1 MKKIYFYILCVSILW
16 GCSLD
21 QKNQDEISG
30 DTIINTVQKAYSV
43 LAEAYAGL
51 PMQTGNFTI
60 LSDDL
65 QPRYTIN
72 YNSSTK
78 AYYAWKDSE
87 IMTISADIWQK
98 YYQSLIHINAL
109 LATENNITD
118 KTEEWNYIKGNALL
132 LKAYI
137 YFDLLQLYSERFT
150 PSAPGIIAKDNLQV
164 ENNKRLTQ
172 EESIK
177 AIQSLLDQGI
187 DLVEKHSV
195 QANYFIT
202 TPAAKNLQAQVYL
215 FTKEYDKAEKTAKEL
230 INLFPDM
237 PNHETAYSAI
247 WNTPL
252 QKNASAVYWIYNY
265 QNNPNQFLYYEKDKG
280 DYFYINHFFT
290 FDKEDIRSQI
300 SQYLY
305 TESDE
310 NKPEYYFLGKYKTTH
325 TANEARNMVLS
336 RNTESYF
343 ILIESLIEQ
352 NKVEQARNYLNI
364 FLSTVNNPPLS
375 TELSQNSLRLIMRHE
390 KQKEFI
396 GEKINFFDLKR
407 WEVSIARYQTDSN
420 NRLSTI
426 SNTDYRWTW
435 PIPDSEMRYNNRAT
449 QNEGWPK
456 IK

>member
-98 YYQSLIHINAL
+98 YYQSLVHINAL

-187 DLVEKHSV
+187 DLVEKYSV

-202 TPAAKNLQAQVYL
+202 TPAAK
-215 FTKEYDKAEKTAKEL
+215 K
-230 INLFPDM
+230 
-237 PNHETAYSAI
+237 SAS
-247 WNTPL
+247 T
-252 QKNASAVYWIYNY
+252 SVS
-265 QNNPNQFLYYEKDKG
+265 
-280 DYFYINHFFT
+280 FY
-290 FDKEDIRSQI
+290 KRIR
-300 SQYLY
+300 
-305 TESDE
+305 
-310 NKPEYYFLGKYKTTH
+310 
-325 TANEARNMVLS
+325 
-336 RNTESYF
+336 
-343 ILIESLIEQ
+343 
-352 NKVEQARNYLNI
+352 
-364 FLSTVNNPPLS
+364 
-375 TELSQNSLRLIMRHE
+375 
-390 KQKEFI
+390 
-396 GEKINFFDLKR
+396 
-407 WEVSIARYQTDSN
+407 
-420 NRLSTI
+420 
-426 SNTDYRWTW
+426 
-435 PIPDSEMRYNNRAT
+435 
-449 QNEGWPK
+449 
-456 IK
+456 